1 MSRVILDARNDLLWD
16 GVGLSRRDLA
26 TIQGSLDRG
35 EAVFVNFPFLWAT
48 LGLASIAFLARTSSS
63 WSTSGSEQ
71 HDEG

>member
-35 EAVFVNFPFLWAT
+35 EAVFVNFPLLVGNPRARVHCFPGADEFELEYQRER
-48 LGLASIAFLARTSSS
+48 AS
-63 WSTSGSEQ
+63 
-71 HDEG
+71 